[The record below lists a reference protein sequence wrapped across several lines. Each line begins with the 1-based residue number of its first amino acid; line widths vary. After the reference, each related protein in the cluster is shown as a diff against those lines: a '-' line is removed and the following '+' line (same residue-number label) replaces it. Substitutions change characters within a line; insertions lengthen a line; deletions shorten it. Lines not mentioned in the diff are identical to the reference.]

1 MIETQE
7 EKGYRGKQ
15 CLSFLLYKSRL
26 KKLINVFLVLMKM
39 YKYILWRMK
48 MYKNNKRVFT
58 VSISPLTRALV
69 NRISII
75 NTLAVPSNVG
85 KTYFRG
91 CHIGNKFSLTIF
103 FKQLSNIEPHFNHH
117 GQSTNSGYFQYEP
130 VGKCLYERRLFSL
143 RTYNLY

>member
-103 FKQLSNIEPHFNHH
+103 FQTVIKYWTAL
-117 GQSTNSGYFQYEP
+117 QSPRSINQFGIFSIWACWQMFIRTQAFQFTN
-130 VGKCLYERRLFSL
+130 L
-143 RTYNLY
+143 